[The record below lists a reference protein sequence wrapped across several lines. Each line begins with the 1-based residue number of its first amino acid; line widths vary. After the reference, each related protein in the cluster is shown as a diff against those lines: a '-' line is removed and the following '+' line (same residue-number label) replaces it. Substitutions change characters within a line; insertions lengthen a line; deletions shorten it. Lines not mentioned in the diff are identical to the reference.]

1 MITKNVKTGAYTYK
15 NESIPFNFY
24 TELRAVDKIKFINA
38 VCDTLIDTNYYSV
51 IRDLVFDFQIVNV
64 FTDVVVPELQD
75 SPSPIS
81 IIEEFLDDTNIVE
94 IVKANVDKK
103 LIAELEKAVD
113 ENIEYRTGIHK
124 NTLED
129 ALTSLLHTVEQKIN
143 DVDTEGMMEMAMKLN
158 SISDELTP
166 ERILQAYS
174 ETDMFKNRIYEK
186 EQERQNHDA
195 AIKKAATKQGVI

>member
-1 MITKNVKTGAYTYK
+1 MTTKNVKTGAYTYK

-195 AIKKAATKQGVI
+195 AIKKAATK

>member
-195 AIKKAATKQGVI
+195 VIKKAATK

>member
-129 ALTSLLHTVEQKIN
+129 VLTSLLHTVEQKIN

-166 ERILQAYS
+166 ERMLQAYS

-186 EQERQNHDA
+186 EQKRQNHDA
-195 AIKKAATKQGVI
+195 AIKKAATK

>member
-81 IIEEFLDDTNIVE
+81 IIEEFLDGTNIVE

-166 ERILQAYS
+166 ERMLQDYS

-195 AIKKAATKQGVI
+195 AIKKAATK

>member
-166 ERILQAYS
+166 ERMLQAYS

-186 EQERQNHDA
+186 EQKKQNHDA
-195 AIKKAATKQGVI
+195 AIKKAATK

>member
-51 IRDLVFDFQIVNV
+51 IRDLIFDFQIVNI

-195 AIKKAATKQGVI
+195 AIKKAATK

>member
-1 MITKNVKTGAYTYK
+1 MITKNVKTSAYTYK

-129 ALTSLLHTVEQKIN
+129 ALTSLLYTVEQKIN

-195 AIKKAATKQGVI
+195 AIKKAATK

>member
-186 EQERQNHDA
+186 KQERQNHDA
-195 AIKKAATKQGVI
+195 AIKKAATK

>member
-24 TELRAVDKIKFINA
+24 TELCAVDKIKFINA

-195 AIKKAATKQGVI
+195 AIKKAATK

>member
-15 NESIPFNFY
+15 NESVPFNFY

-186 EQERQNHDA
+186 EQERQNHNA
-195 AIKKAATKQGVI
+195 AIKKAATK

>member
-113 ENIEYRTGIHK
+113 ENIEYRIGIHK

-195 AIKKAATKQGVI
+195 AIKKAATK

>member
-75 SPSPIS
+75 SPSPIN

-195 AIKKAATKQGVI
+195 AIKKAATK

>member
-186 EQERQNHDA
+186 EQKRQNHDA
-195 AIKKAATKQGVI
+195 AIKKAAIK

>member
-195 AIKKAATKQGVI
+195 AIKKAAIK

>member
-174 ETDMFKNRIYEK
+174 ETDMFNNRIYEK

-195 AIKKAATKQGVI
+195 AIKKAATK

>member
-15 NESIPFNFY
+15 NESIHFNFY

-81 IIEEFLDDTNIVE
+81 IIEEFLDGTNIVE

-195 AIKKAATKQGVI
+195 AIKKAATK

>member
-113 ENIEYRTGIHK
+113 ENIEYHTGIHK

-186 EQERQNHDA
+186 EQKRQNHDA
-195 AIKKAATKQGVI
+195 AIKKAATK

>member
-1 MITKNVKTGAYTYK
+1 MITKNVKTGAYIYK

-124 NTLED
+124 NTLKD

-166 ERILQAYS
+166 ERMLQAYS

-195 AIKKAATKQGVI
+195 AIKKAATK

>member
-24 TELRAVDKIKFINA
+24 TELRAVDKIKFINV

-195 AIKKAATKQGVI
+195 AIKKAATK

>member
-1 MITKNVKTGAYTYK
+1 MITKNVKTGVYTYK

-186 EQERQNHDA
+186 EQKRQNHDA
-195 AIKKAATKQGVI
+195 AIKKTATK

>member
-94 IVKANVDKK
+94 IVKANVNKK

-186 EQERQNHDA
+186 EQERQNHNA
-195 AIKKAATKQGVI
+195 AIKKAAIK

>member
-129 ALTSLLHTVEQKIN
+129 ALTSLLHTIEQKIN

-166 ERILQAYS
+166 ERMLQAYS

-195 AIKKAATKQGVI
+195 AIKKAATK

>member
-1 MITKNVKTGAYTYK
+1 MITKNVKTGVYTYK

-195 AIKKAATKQGVI
+195 AIKKAATK

>member
-15 NESIPFNFY
+15 NESILFNFY

-186 EQERQNHDA
+186 EQKRQNHDA
-195 AIKKAATKQGVI
+195 AIKKAATK

>member
-15 NESIPFNFY
+15 NESVPFNFY

-81 IIEEFLDDTNIVE
+81 IIEEFLDDTNVVE

-166 ERILQAYS
+166 ERMLQAYS

-186 EQERQNHDA
+186 EKERKHTEA
-195 AIKKAATKQGVI
+195 VIKESAKK

>member
-113 ENIEYRTGIHK
+113 ENIEYHTGIHK

-195 AIKKAATKQGVI
+195 AIKKAATK

>member
-113 ENIEYRTGIHK
+113 KNIEYRTGIHK

-186 EQERQNHDA
+186 EQEKQNHDA
-195 AIKKAATKQGVI
+195 AIKKAATK

>member
-166 ERILQAYS
+166 ERMLQAYS

-195 AIKKAATKQGVI
+195 AIKKVAKK

>member
-1 MITKNVKTGAYTYK
+1 MITNNVKTGAYTYK

-166 ERILQAYS
+166 ERMLQAYS

-195 AIKKAATKQGVI
+195 AIKKAATK

>member
-1 MITKNVKTGAYTYK
+1 MITKNVKAGAYTYK

-24 TELRAVDKIKFINA
+24 TELCAVDKIKFINA

-51 IRDLVFDFQIVNV
+51 IRDLVFDFQIINV

-195 AIKKAATKQGVI
+195 AIKKAATK

>member
-51 IRDLVFDFQIVNV
+51 IRDLVFNFQIVNV

-166 ERILQAYS
+166 ERMLQAYS

-195 AIKKAATKQGVI
+195 AIKKAATK

>member
-51 IRDLVFDFQIVNV
+51 IRDLVFDFQIINV

-195 AIKKAATKQGVI
+195 AIKKAAIK

>member
-129 ALTSLLHTVEQKIN
+129 ALTSLLHTVEQKNN

-195 AIKKAATKQGVI
+195 AIKKAATK

>member
-195 AIKKAATKQGVI
+195 AIKKATIK

>member
-24 TELRAVDKIKFINA
+24 TELCAVDKIKFINA

-195 AIKKAATKQGVI
+195 AIKKAAIK

>member
-15 NESIPFNFY
+15 NESVPFNFY

-64 FTDVVVPELQD
+64 FTDIVVPELQD

-81 IIEEFLDDTNIVE
+81 IIEEFLDDTHIVE

-195 AIKKAATKQGVI
+195 AIKKAATK

>member
-124 NTLED
+124 NTPED

-143 DVDTEGMMEMAMKLN
+143 DVDTEGMMEMATKLN

-195 AIKKAATKQGVI
+195 AIKKAATK

>member
-186 EQERQNHDA
+186 EQKRQNHDA
-195 AIKKAATKQGVI
+195 AIKKAATK

>member
-15 NESIPFNFY
+15 NQSVPFNFY

-166 ERILQAYS
+166 ERMLQAYS

-186 EQERQNHDA
+186 EKERKHTEA
-195 AIKKAATKQGVI
+195 VIKESAKK

>member
-103 LIAELEKAVD
+103 IIAELEKAVD

-186 EQERQNHDA
+186 EQKRQNHDA
-195 AIKKAATKQGVI
+195 AIKKAATK